1 MSDEMINSE
10 SQQPTA
16 IQPVGTND
24 LVSLN
29 QSIQRLETTQARML
43 ESIAGL
49 YEISRREYSQGML
62 ARIKDIEM
70 PFGSMVIFM
79 IKWAIAAI
87 PAAIILL
94 IIGGAVWFLFALVFG
109 GLMVGLS
116 NL

>member
-1 MSDEMINSE
+1 MSDEIINPE
-10 SQQPTA
+10 GQNPAA

-29 QSIQRLETTQARML
+29 ESIQRLETTQARML
-43 ESIAGL
+43 ETIAGL
-49 YEISRREYSQGML
+49 YEISRREYSQGIL
-62 ARIKDIEM
+62 ARIKDVEM
-70 PFGSMVIFM
+70 PFGSMVVFM

-94 IIGGAVWFLFALVFG
+94 IFGAVIWLLVTLVFG
-109 GLMVGLS
+109 GLLFGLS